1 MKIRII
7 IIAGSIIAFILLFSL
22 AYCTA
27 PTDSEVAE
35 SLAMQLID
43 NIINEDNNS
52 IKEMFCQKS
61 RESETL
67 DEEIDKLFDIITSD
81 IDSYEDISC
90 NSGETYSKGVLTR
103 QQITVFINEAKTS
116 NDTYNIVFFV
126 LNVNADDESLVG
138 ISEIDIYDSDTG
150 FLCCKIGELVLE

>member
-1 MKIRII
+1 MKKYIFII
-7 IIAGSIIAFILLFSL
+7 TILMLTALIQCSFSS
-22 AYCTA
+22 
-27 PTDSEVAE
+27 DIEVSE

-43 NIINEDNNS
+43 NINNEDNNS

-67 DEEIDKLFDIITSD
+67 DEEIAELFNIITSD

>member
-1 MKIRII
+1 MKKYIFII
-7 IIAGSIIAFILLFSL
+7 TILMLTALIQCSFSS
-22 AYCTA
+22 
-27 PTDSEVAE
+27 DIEVSE

-43 NIINEDNNS
+43 NINNEDNNS

-103 QQITVFINEAKTS
+103 QQITIFINKAKTS

>member
-1 MKIRII
+1 MLSALISCSSSSDTET
-7 IIAGSIIAFILLFSL
+7 AELF
-22 AYCTA
+22 A
-27 PTDSEVAE
+27 V
-35 SLAMQLID
+35 QLID
-43 NIINEDNNS
+43 NINNEDNNS